1 MCRRDSAVI
10 FYFREEM
17 LSSVQARRGAD
28 TTVDLGIYI
37 LVILVLLAAPALK
50 PLLFKDSVL

>member
-10 FYFREEM
+10 FYFREE
-17 LSSVQARRGAD
+17 LLFSSQARRGAD
-28 TTVDLGIYI
+28 TTVDLGLYI

-50 PLLFKDSVL
+50 PLIFKDSVL